1 MSWNRFVKPSYVFAA
16 HTLLFCFTILLVL
29 KLDHLVSYSWWTIFF
44 PLFLFHAVVARARFS
59 FPGSYVSN
67 SRHVPLLVVFEML
80 LCVFLESS
88 YVKKAPTISL
98 KIVFLPLL
106 AFELTILV
114 HNLRMG
120 KALLSAAHRI
130 LIDDATWET
139 LCYFCIVISMCFLG
153 AGTVLTLRKLSDDSY
168 SLSWWK
174 LFICFGIAE
183 CFAFPVCTKWS
194 NIYRNSQNP
203 LASSSSMT
211 IRYLNS
217 NGGVLV
223 STEDISENRM
233 CDLGGH
239 VMKIAIIVFQIL
251 VCMRLELQVK
261 SAASRFIPLPVVFS
275 PIFLAQGLGV
285 YFAASDLMKKI
296 AILLPTWAGTGTYY
310 TYAARARHS
319 FGFLSRGSRL
329 FVWWSTDEGSREEQA
344 RMQSNESSGYNTF
357 SGNPPETKR
366 GLPRNDQTDK
376 ARRLRAALKEQ
387 KEITKASRQNSETN
401 SCKICF
407 DRDIS
412 TVLLPCGHRFLCR
425 ICSDKC
431 EKCPFCRAIV
441 EKRLPV

>member
-1 MSWNRFVKPSYVFAA
+1 MSSLLIHYSFASRS
-16 HTLLFCFTILLVL
+16 C
-29 KLDHLVSYSWWTIFF
+29 
-44 PLFLFHAVVARARFS
+44 S
-59 FPGSYVSN
+59 FSN
-67 SRHVPLLVVFEML
+67 SIT
-80 LCVFLESS
+80 S
-88 YVKKAPTISL
+88 YLTHGVKKAPTISL

-130 LIDDATWET
+130 LIDDAIWEM
-139 LCYFCIVISMCFLG
+139 LCYFCIVISMCFFG
-153 AGTVLTLRKLSDDSY
+153 AGTVLTLKKLSAY
-168 SLSWWK
+168 NQHHYTRAR
-174 LFICFGIAE
+174 IAQ

-194 NIYRNSQNP
+194 NIQRNSQNP

-223 STEDISENRM
+223 STEDISENRV
-233 CDLGGH
+233 CGLGGH

-251 VCMRLELQVK
+251 LCMRMEVK

-285 YFAASDLMKKI
+285 FFAASDLMKKI
-296 AILLPTWAGTGTYY
+296 VILLPTWAGTGTYY

-344 RMQSNESSGYNTF
+344 RMQSNASSGQLSTSLPLSPIIQSKNLRYNTF
-357 SGNPPETKR
+357 SGNPSETKKR
-366 GLPRNDQTDK
+366 LPRNDKTEEAQ
-376 ARRLRAALKEQ
+376 RLRAALNEQ
-387 KEITKASRQNSETN
+387 KEITKASQQNS
-401 SCKICF
+401 
-407 DRDIS
+407 
-412 TVLLPCGHRFLCR
+412 V
-425 ICSDKC
+425 
-431 EKCPFCRAIV
+431 
-441 EKRLPV
+441 RLQNARLHES